1 MSYCKK
7 INSYIT
13 FKLLGKGAY
22 SNVWLAYDIKNSEFV
37 AVKVINHEDKETAER
52 EIRFNRKLQSSK
64 NISIMKHYFVDKEN
78 SYMVFKLYGG
88 SFYELYKYNVLSE
101 KVLNRLHEKALQKVL
116 ELHNRFKYI
125 HGDLKPESF
134 MYYGENPICKDF
146 IDKFNKL
153 GGVKKYLDQ
162 CNGNWSEALT
172 LLEKD
177 LFEDEDYNSDLFSTY
192 NSSNESECS
201 SESCSESGSDSESD
215 GGSESENESES
226 GSESETS
233 SNCSIRSIIFDY
245 TLTEEQLEN
254 LEFDLIDYSHVHKPE
269 ESEFFEP
276 TRYYRC
282 LETLKKKE
290 VSYKKDYWALGLT
303 FYEMENRKVFVDP
316 QGDNKDAEQ
325 IKFIKENYHL
335 IEKWLEKSG
344 ISKKK

>member
-1 MSYCKK
+1 M
-7 INSYIT
+7 
-13 FKLLGKGAY
+13 LGKGAY
-22 SNVWLAYDIKNSEFV
+22 SNVWLAYDIKHSEFV
-37 AVKVINHEDKETAER
+37 AVKVIPHEDQETAHR
-52 EIRFNRKLQSSK
+52 EIQFNRKLQGSK
-64 NISIMKHYFVDKEN
+64 KLSIMRHYFADKEN
-78 SYMVFKLYGG
+78 SYMIFKLYGG
-88 SFYELYKYNVLSE
+88 SFYELYKYNTLSE
-101 KVLNRLHEKALQKVL
+101 KVLNRLHEKALDKVL

-125 HGDLKPESF
+125 HGDIKPESF

-146 IDKFNKL
+146 IEKFNKL

-162 CNGNWSEALT
+162 CNNNWTEALQ

-177 LFEDEDYNSDLFSTY
+177 LFDEEDYNSDLFSTY

-201 SESCSESGSDSESD
+201 SECSSEVESESEDSCESGSESESESGSK
-215 GGSESENESES
+215 SES
-226 GSESETS
+226 GSESGSES
-233 SNCSIRSIIFDY
+233 SIRSIIFDY

-269 ESEFFEP
+269 DSEFFEP